1 MRLRP
6 LPAFCTLLIAAPLP
20 AVAGDMYRFTSPR
33 NHYLVTTDLDKKLA
47 GRIAEHM
54 DRVHAEY
61 DRRLSM
67 FNARDTRTKALFLFA
82 NPEDYFKTM
91 QENFGINA
99 SNSSGMFFTNERGP
113 MLAAWLGGQSP
124 EQLLE
129 TLQHEGFHQFAWTRI
144 GVDLPPWANEGLAR
158 YFGDALMVKGK
169 FITGNV
175 SGPRLRHVQNAIKAD
190 RIVPFRQLMTMPTE
204 EWGNRVVGGDAA
216 MQYDQAWSIV
226 HFLINAS
233 RGKYSRAFENYLRNI
248 SKGFMHAEAF
258 DRAFG
263 ANSYDAFEKAWKKYV
278 LELKPD
284 PLSTAL
290 QRLQFLAAGIRELDK
305 REVKFETVDQL
316 KGSLRSIHFAVRF
329 MEHGGVHTMSSDDDE
344 NFEAPQPE
352 NTRRKTELKLD
363 KNRDPRL
370 PPEVTVEG
378 LNPRPRV
385 VWSRDENG
393 VLSSDIEYR

>member
-1 MRLRP
+1 MRKRPATALLTLLAALP
-6 LPAFCTLLIAAPLP
+6 LPAIAD
-20 AVAGDMYRFTSPR
+20 DMYRFTSPR
-33 NHYLVTTDLDKKLA
+33 NHYLITTDLDKKLA

-91 QENFGINA
+91 QENFGVNA
-99 SNSSGMFFTNERGP
+99 SNSAGMFFVNERGP

-175 SGPRLRHVQNAIKAD
+175 SGPRLRHVQNAVKED

-204 EWGNRVVGGDAA
+204 EWGNRVVGGNAA

-233 RGKYSRAFENYLRNI
+233 RGKYSRAFENYLRHI

-263 ANSYDAFEKAWKKYV
+263 ADSYEAFEKAWKKYV
-278 LELKPD
+278 LELQPD
-284 PLSTAL
+284 PLSTAV

-305 REVKFETVDQL
+305 REIKFETIDQL
-316 KGSLRSIHFAVRF
+316 KESLRSIRFAVRF
-329 MEHGGVHTMSSDDDE
+329 IEHGGVHTMTSDDDE

-363 KNRDPRL
+363 RNRDPRL
-370 PPEVTVEG
+370 PPEVVVEG
-378 LNPRPRV
+378 LSPRPRV
-385 VWSRDENG
+385 TWSRDGNG